1 MGHRWEVYSWEVY
14 SWEVTIAPCRYGYVL
29 RYQGASWFKALFI
42 ACWLKWHDNV
52 KCVKVEWR

>member
-1 MGHRWEVYSWEVY
+1 MCHRWEVY